1 MRLLSILTFLV
12 LLASMKVP
20 ALRRGNDDEEH
31 VGPFSRPASM
41 KVPALRR
48 GNTTTLTLGVNTV
61 PASMKVPALRRGNV
75 GCSGGY
81 FGWFG
86 PQ

>member
-48 GNTTTLTLGVNTV
+48 GNAKTAT
-61 PASMKVPALRRGNV
+61 P
-75 GCSGGY
+75 
-81 FGWFG
+81 
-86 PQ
+86 

>member
-20 ALRRGNDDEEH
+20 ARRRGNDDEEH

-48 GNTTTLTLGVNTV
+48 GKRIRPSDDTHTL
-61 PASMKVPALRRGNV
+61 P
-75 GCSGGY
+75 
-81 FGWFG
+81 

>member
-48 GNTTTLTLGVNTV
+48 GN
-61 PASMKVPALRRGNV
+61 V

>member
-48 GNTTTLTLGVNTV
+48 GNACAEEN
-61 PASMKVPALRRGNV
+61 A
-75 GCSGGY
+75 
-81 FGWFG
+81 GWRFE